1 MSSNVGPALVIL
13 AVSDVERFDD
23 IVECGFLSEQKDHL
37 NHFYE
42 ANESNPTMWLSMYW
56 GVHQGCLLLSL
67 CFIACS
73 KCPRVPENKLLWF
86 GHEGLEL
93 SFTTTLNLL
102 SVRSSVAPRFTFKA
116 VLDFKKPLVLRFLLW
131 TPRTPTHVL
140 ELRLRSVHKCAR
152 ALNACTGIDGRLSHS
167 DSLVSGL
174 RPREMC
180 QWVGFLRG
188 LNVRALHELQLWR
201 HSSHLMVCS
210 RFHQSR
216 RCVQL
221 SWSVYLPLVTT
232 VCQYYDLLK

>member
-56 GVHQGCLLLSL
+56 GVHQGCLLLLL

-102 SVRSSVAPRFTFKA
+102 SVRGSVAPRFTFKT

-131 TPRTPTHVL
+131 TPCTPHTCTQTLSPLCAQVCTCTERLHRDRWAPL
-140 ELRLRSVHKCAR
+140 TLRL
-152 ALNACTGIDGRLSHS
+152 TGKWVEAEGNVS
-167 DSLVSGL
+167 VSGFFA
-174 RPREMC
+174 
-180 QWVGFLRG
+180 W
-188 LNVRALHELQLWR
+188 A
-201 HSSHLMVCS
+201 
-210 RFHQSR
+210 
-216 RCVQL
+216 
-221 SWSVYLPLVTT
+221 
-232 VCQYYDLLK
+232 

>member
-13 AVSDVERFDD
+13 AVSDAERFDD
-23 IVECGFLSEQKDHL
+23 IVDCGFLSEQKDHL

-42 ANESNPTMWLSMYW
+42 ASESNPTMWLSMYW

-67 CFIACS
+67 CFTACS
-73 KCPRVPENKLLWF
+73 KSPRVTENKLLWF

-93 SFTTTLNLL
+93 SFTATLNLL
-102 SVRSSVAPRFTFKA
+102 RVRSSVAPRFTFKT
-116 VLDFKKPLVLRFLLW
+116 VLDFKKPLVLPFLLW
-131 TPRTPTHVL
+131 TPRTPTHAL
-140 ELRLRSVHKCAR
+140 KLRLRSVHKCAR
-152 ALNACTGIDGRLSHS
+152 ALNARTGIDGRLSHS

-180 QWVGFLRG
+180 QWVGFCVGWTFVLFTSCSSEGTLHIWWGVRG
-188 LNVRALHELQLWR
+188 FME
-201 HSSHLMVCS
+201 
-210 RFHQSR
+210 SR

-221 SWSVYLPLVTT
+221 SWSVYLPLVAT